1 MDQKAK
7 YDLRVN
13 VRASHNS
20 SQIKTV
26 FRISIHYSVMRIR
39 FQVRVYLHWD
49 SDPDP
54 GVKNL
59 NKTNLIKNI
68 ILQSDEQLIL
78 QKSIPVT
85 MFYSYF
91 SLPVLQVFHLS
102 TVTGFFCFF
111 TSYIRIQEVFH
122 NADPCRS
129 GSESLL

>member
-20 SQIKTV
+20 SHIKM

-54 GVKNL
+54 EIKNL
-59 NKTNLIKNI
+59 NKTNLNKNI

-78 QKSIPVT
+78 
-85 MFYSYF
+85 
-91 SLPVLQVFHLS
+91 
-102 TVTGFFCFF
+102 
-111 TSYIRIQEVFH
+111 
-122 NADPCRS
+122 
-129 GSESLL
+129 